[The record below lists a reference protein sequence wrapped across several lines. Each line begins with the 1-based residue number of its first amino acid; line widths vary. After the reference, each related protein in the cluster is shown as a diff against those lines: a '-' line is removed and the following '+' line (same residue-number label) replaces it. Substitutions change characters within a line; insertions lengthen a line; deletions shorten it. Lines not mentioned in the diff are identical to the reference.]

1 MAPNTTQETEFVWRR
16 LADPLKLFGQELD
29 GHFSLA
35 ILIPVLIIA
44 CAYVIW
50 MYVRDGRSV
59 GWGWASLL
67 GALRIAVYL
76 ILALVFLLPA
86 EQTWERT
93 ETRSKVILLIDV
105 SGSMASKD
113 GIPSEAI
120 PVEKLLSRQDQDIQL
135 LTRDQIKF
143 IKRLQEKNPVTLY
156 RCGQQIDETFRG
168 LDPEAPSPRR
178 AWNAGIQLPDL
189 QALDKA
195 RPEDT
200 FLVRVEIDG
209 KGLADQN
216 VEVTLEVTKPNG
228 EKMML
233 PPALKPGESIRFRPG
248 EPPHAQVGFDIVKPE
263 LEGEWKFVARVPKDK
278 RAALV

>member
-1 MAPNTTQETEFVWRR
+1 MEPTTTQETEFVWRR
-16 LADPLKLFGQELD
+16 LADTLKLFGQELD
-29 GHFSLA
+29 GHFWLA

-44 CAYVIW
+44 FAYVIW

-93 ETRSKVILLIDV
+93 ATRSKVILLIDV

-120 PVEKLLSRQDQDIQL
+120 PVEKLLSRQDQVIQL
-135 LTRDQIKF
+135 LTSDQIKF

-156 RCGQQIDETFRG
+156 RFGPQIDETFHA
-168 LDPEAPSPRR
+168 LDPEAPW
-178 AWNAGIQLPDL
+178 AQADWNAWLKLNPKQEIPDDLDEEAKAKLRQKLELEAFLVNRTNLADSL
-189 QALDKA
+189 QAVIN
-195 RPEDT
+195 RES
-200 FLVRVEIDG
+200 
-209 KGLADQN
+209 N
-216 VEVTLEVTKPNG
+216 N
-228 EKMML
+228 ML
-233 PPALKPGESIRFRPG
+233 QGIVVISALGISIRFGWKPWLNLS
-248 EPPHAQVGFDIVKPE
+248 PP
-263 LEGEWKFVARVPKDK
+263 WTVAPAGIPFGR
-278 RAALV
+278 